1 MEAKHELFWT
11 QADFGYV
18 KEVVNS
24 IVNLCKPQHKVG
36 CKAHVKLYLLPN
48 EQGGSSLR
56 CSRNERFCVAQHLY
70 VDFRRFDEV
79 ASREKAS
86 HER

>member
-24 IVNLCKPQHKVG
+24 IVSLCKPQHKVG
-36 CKAHVKLYLLPN
+36 CKVHVKLY
-48 EQGGSSLR
+48 
-56 CSRNERFCVAQHLY
+56 FTT
-70 VDFRRFDEV
+70 
-79 ASREKAS
+79 K
-86 HER
+86 

>member
-24 IVNLCKPQHKVG
+24 IVSLCKPQHKVG
-36 CKAHVKLYLLPN
+36 CKAHVKLY
-48 EQGGSSLR
+48 
-56 CSRNERFCVAQHLY
+56 FTT
-70 VDFRRFDEV
+70 
-79 ASREKAS
+79 K
-86 HER
+86 